1 MDLGERKLKILKA
14 VVETYVAT
22 GEPVGSKALCEALDF
37 PVSSATIRNEMA
49 ELAEMG
55 LLEQPHTSAGRVPS
69 HLGYRLYINRL
80 MQPKPVPEEE
90 QRYID
95 SILTAAADDPERLLE
110 EASQMLARLTKMA
123 AVSTSPTD
131 EDATVRNIE
140 FVQTGRRSGMVMLM
154 TSFGMI
160 KTRAFRCDYDLTPD
174 ILRVFYR
181 LVNQKLRGLPLA
193 SITPAYIQSMAV
205 TLGDM
210 AMLLPAVLMAV
221 LEAAK
226 DALAADVRLEG
237 ETNLLFFP
245 ESELMSTRRV
255 IEFLNHRKELAQLL
269 LHQGGSVRVLIG
281 RENERPEL
289 MDSSVVVARY
299 SLAGNEAGAIGVIGP
314 TRMDYARMITS
325 LEYLA
330 RSVGTLLSE
339 ILDIE

>member
-1 MDLGERKLKILKA
+1 M
-14 VVETYVAT
+14 ETYVAT

>member
-1 MDLGERKLKILKA
+1 MAQSREKLNGTTVEFVHGMP
-14 VVETYVAT
+14 VVKVFNRSLAAFGRFEADAREFVGNIKWAT
-22 GEPVGSKALCEALDF
+22 WFNARG
-37 PVSSATIRNEMA
+37 
-49 ELAEMG
+49 MG
-55 LLEQPHTSAGRVPS
+55 K
-69 HLGYRLYINRL
+69 LY
-80 MQPKPVPEEE
+80 
-90 QRYID
+90 
-95 SILTAAADDPERLLE
+95 AAAGT
-110 EASQMLARLTKMA
+110 QMLL
-123 AVSTSPTD
+123 
-131 EDATVRNIE
+131 
-140 FVQTGRRSGMVMLM
+140 
-154 TSFGMI
+154 
-160 KTRAFRCDYDLTPD
+160 
-174 ILRVFYR
+174 
-181 LVNQKLRGLPLA
+181 
-193 SITPAYIQSMAV
+193 
-205 TLGDM
+205 
-210 AMLLPAVLMAV
+210 LLPAVLMAV